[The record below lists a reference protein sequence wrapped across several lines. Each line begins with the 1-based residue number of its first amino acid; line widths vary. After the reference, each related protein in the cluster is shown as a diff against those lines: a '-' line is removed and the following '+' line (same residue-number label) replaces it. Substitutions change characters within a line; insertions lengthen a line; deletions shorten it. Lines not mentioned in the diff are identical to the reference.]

1 MVDESRSL
9 KREVEEFDTT
19 LEKYQNL
26 LANAEQFEKKL
37 ENDKKNSDFLRRQL
51 EYIKRMSQRNT
62 ETPLNNSTPQKMM
75 GKLVHFTDC

>member
-1 MVDESRSL
+1 MVDENQSL
-9 KREVEEFDTT
+9 KREIEEVDTT

-51 EYIKRMSQRNT
+51 EYMEHMSQSNT
-62 ETPLNNSTPQKMM
+62 ETPLDNSTPQKLL
-75 GKLVHFTDC
+75 GKLVHFTD